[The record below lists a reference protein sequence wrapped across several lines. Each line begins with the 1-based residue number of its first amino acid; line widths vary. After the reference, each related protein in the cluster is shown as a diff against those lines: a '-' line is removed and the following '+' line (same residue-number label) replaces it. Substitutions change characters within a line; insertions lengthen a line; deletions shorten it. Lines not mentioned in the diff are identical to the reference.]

1 MGHFEILEKQM
12 CKELEA
18 IEQKIKSGADMTTAD
33 LDKADKLA
41 HAAKCLAT
49 YSAMKEASEEYDEGN
64 MSGYR
69 GRAMNGRFV
78 SREAGNSYAEGYS
91 RGYNEARSQMEAQ
104 SGHYPYM
111 PPERY
116 RY

>member
-1 MGHFEILEKQM
+1 MSNFESLEKAM

-18 IEQKIKSGADMTTAD
+18 IDQKLKSGVD
-33 LDKADKLA
+33 LNTNELDRADKLA
-41 HAAKCLAT
+41 HALKSLAT
-49 YSAMKEASEEYDEGN
+49 YTAMKNSEEYGDYEGG

-69 GRAMNGRFV
+69 GRGANGRYV

-104 SGHYPYM
+104 SGRYPYM
-111 PPERY
+111 SERY